1 MTRDVRVI
9 DSTGYMGGG
18 VIRPDIEVMEIDGRG
33 PYRRR
38 WTGREPV
45 VFLLILALIAIWM
58 YRNYGGEVL
67 GSRSGVWISGPRNAP
82 PAEIETAPVVPP
94 VAPVEELPTESAEPR
109 PVITAEQ
116 QSEIT
121 GYSRVAAES
130 LKLRAQPGFE
140 RQVIAI
146 LPRNREVAILRQ
158 SHITPNG
165 DVWVEVMA
173 DTDYGSRKG
182 WVMQQYLESCNCPGP

>member
-1 MTRDVRVI
+1 MTRDVRFI

-18 VIRPDIEVMEIDGRG
+18 AIRPDIEVMEFDGRG

-45 VFLLILALIAIWM
+45 VFLLILALVAIWM
-58 YRNYGGEVL
+58 YRNYGGEVF
-67 GSRSGVWISGPRNAP
+67 GSRSGVLIPDSNNAP
-82 PAEIETAPVVPP
+82 PVEIETAPVVPP
-94 VAPVEELPTESAEPR
+94 LSPVEELPPVPAEPR

-130 LKLRAQPGFE
+130 LNLRAQPGFE
-140 RQVIAI
+140 SRVIAI
-146 LPRNREVAILRQ
+146 LPRNWEVAILRQ
-158 SHITPNG
+158 SHLTPNG
-165 DVWVEVMA
+165 DLWVEVMA
-173 DTDYGSRKG
+173 DTDYGWRKG
-182 WVMQQYLESCNCPGP
+182 WVMQQYLESCNCQMP